1 MKKSLLISAALI
13 WGAITATAQV
23 HAVISTRYIG
33 TTVIPVAEIDSIS
46 YEKSI
51 PETGYFLS
59 NIIALD
65 PTISIYNAALEAT
78 GLADSLRKHM
88 DYKYTI
94 GSDSTE
100 WANDALV
107 IPIASEYDNV
117 AYPKNRLYKY
127 TAFVVQDE
135 VLKEKHGITDLDGL
149 RRKAASIY
157 DEVYPDDASVTD
169 ETDRR
174 NSLNRFISYHLLNRI
189 GNYYTLT
196 CVDGPNSTLAINWD
210 RNNWD
215 IADWYETMMPHS
227 LMKFSFP
234 SGSAEGL
241 YINRRGVQDRAD
253 YRGVFVPGT
262 KVHTPEEMGGKNSA
276 YNGIYHYIDDIVH
289 YGRETQEV
297 VLDERL
303 RIDATPLSPDF
314 MNSGAR
320 GHYTRSIYE
329 NGKYGTW
336 DVTANHNNRNTC
348 LGFKGESIEN
358 FKFDWSVHMHVRP
371 RALSF
376 WSYQGDEV
384 AIKGLGDITF
394 KLPAVPA
401 GTYELRIATTVGF
414 ASRGVRQFL
423 LDGEIIRDSVDF
435 RPAGNSF
442 LIGWVHDSETTE
454 EAINS
459 AFSTAS
465 SYITDSYKEQLY
477 AKTDRQLE
485 SALQNLE
492 NRTNLPRSW
501 WQRLYTYPEEE
512 RSEILMSTLT
522 YRMGDNDAY
531 LRSNGWMKGPASYYN
546 ATSEAGG
553 TKSSNSFRGLDRTL
567 RCIIGTFTTDG
578 KTDHYL
584 TIKTLEP
591 FTVNSEFVL
600 DYIELCPSTVYNNE
614 VYPEDKW

>member
-1 MKKSLLISAALI
+1 
-13 WGAITATAQV
+13 
-23 HAVISTRYIG
+23 
-33 TTVIPVAEIDSIS
+33 
-46 YEKSI
+46 
-51 PETGYFLS
+51 
-59 NIIALD
+59 
-65 PTISIYNAALEAT
+65 
-78 GLADSLRKHM
+78 
-88 DYKYTI
+88 
-94 GSDSTE
+94 
-100 WANDALV
+100 
-107 IPIASEYDNV
+107 
-117 AYPKNRLYKY
+117 
-127 TAFVVQDE
+127 
-135 VLKEKHGITDLDGL
+135 
-149 RRKAASIY
+149 
-157 DEVYPDDASVTD
+157 
-169 ETDRR
+169 
-174 NSLNRFISYHLLNRI
+174 
-189 GNYYTLT
+189 
-196 CVDGPNSTLAINWD
+196 
-210 RNNWD
+210 
-215 IADWYETMMPHS
+215 
-227 LMKFSFP
+227 
-234 SGSAEGL
+234 
-241 YINRRGVQDRAD
+241 
-253 YRGVFVPGT
+253 
-262 KVHTPEEMGGKNSA
+262 
-276 YNGIYHYIDDIVH
+276 
-289 YGRETQEV
+289 
-297 VLDERL
+297 
-303 RIDATPLSPDF
+303 

-336 DVTANHNNRNTC
+336 DATANHNNRNTC

-401 GTYELRIATTVGF
+401 GTYELRIATIVGF
-414 ASRGVRQFL
+414 TSRGVRQFL

-435 RPAGNSF
+435 RPNGE
-442 LIGWVHDSETTE
+442 LIGWVHDNETTE

-546 ATSEAGG
+546 ANSEAGG
-553 TKSSNSFRGLDRTL
+553 TKSSNSFRGLNNTL

-591 FTVNSEFVL
+591 LYGNSEFNL
-600 DYIELCPSTVYNNE
+600 DYIELCPSTVYNNKT
-614 VYPEDKW
+614 YPEDKW